1 MIQPSL
7 APYVPSLGPNLSA
20 ADSGEHLAAF
30 KHTVIL
36 PSHRSVLALMM
47 SHTLADG
54 ASCSKLLHDLAY
66 LYTHPGSPL
75 PQPPHFFAKVI
86 YPEWPPSDETRQQ
99 FKTNLLVPTALP
111 EVFEKFSAAAEA
123 SEPVYLELSM
133 AEIAAIRKQVQGNT
147 GAFVSD
153 QDALSGW
160 WIDFLERLGE
170 ERIKT
175 ATYIV
180 NVRMSPKIDEGTS
193 LMASI
198 VICIPAILAS
208 RQS

>member
-1 MIQPSL
+1 M
-7 APYVPSLGPNLSA
+7 V
-20 ADSGEHLAAF
+20 
-30 KHTVIL
+30 L
-36 PSHRSVLALMM
+36 PSRRSVLGLMM

-75 PQPPHFFAKVI
+75 AQPPHFFAKVI
-86 YPEWPPSDETRQQ
+86 YPEWPPSGETRQR

-123 SEPVYLELSM
+123 SEPVNLELSM

-198 VICIPAILAS
+198 VTCIPAILAS